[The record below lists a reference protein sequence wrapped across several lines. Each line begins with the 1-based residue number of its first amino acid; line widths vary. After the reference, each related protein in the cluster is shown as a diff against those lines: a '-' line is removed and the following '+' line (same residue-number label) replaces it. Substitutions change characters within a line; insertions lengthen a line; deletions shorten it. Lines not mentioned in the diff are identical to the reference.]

1 MACCPMKE
9 NTNIYFR
16 CRKDAANYNEKLYSR
31 ENASELLG
39 ISVSTLSDYELGL
52 TKIIP
57 PDMVVKMADIYNAP
71 QLCANYCKNE
81 CPIGSRLNIVSEVQP
96 LELVSLRLLKCLDT
110 KDIEAVKRQIISIS
124 ADGRVDENELV
135 TLSEIEAY
143 LGRLA
148 NAISALSLICE
159 KIKGASQ

>member
-1 MACCPMKE
+1 MACNPMKE

-57 PDMVVKMADIYNAP
+57 PDMVVKMADLYNAP

-81 CPIGSRLNIVSEVQP
+81 CPIGNRLNIASDIQP
-96 LELVSLRLLKCLDT
+96 LEMVALKLLKCLDGN
-110 KDIEAVKRQIISIS
+110 DIEGVKKQIIDI
-124 ADGRVDENELV
+124 AEDGRIDDSEQS
-135 TLSEIEAY
+135 TLAEIQEY
-143 LGRLA
+143 LGKLA
-148 NAISALSLICE
+148 QAISALSLICE
-159 KIKGASQ
+159 KIKGASE